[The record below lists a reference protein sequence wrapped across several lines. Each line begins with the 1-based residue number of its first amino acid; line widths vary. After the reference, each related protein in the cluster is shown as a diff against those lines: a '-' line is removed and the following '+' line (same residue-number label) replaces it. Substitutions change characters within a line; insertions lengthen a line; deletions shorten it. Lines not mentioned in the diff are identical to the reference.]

1 MDTLAGSP
9 PKGAHQAGLEQYSSF
24 FPPCQHL
31 PRICAAFRAEV
42 RGTLAVFVL
51 ARLTFS
57 GLSTGLGARAVRRA
71 PGAVGSG
78 EGREK
83 PDAVVRAL
91 PSRRSAPKAG
101 RFFPL
106 PAGEGKREKGVG
118 EADSAESSANDGSSA
133 TEPTRGTGQ
142 QERRTRPPPRAF
154 AADCAARSKR
164 GGGRALRRRRPKRR
178 RHSQAPPRRGTHR
191 ERREAAQRRGT
202 DALAGARPGES
213 PAADSGG
220 WGGRS
225 PPRGSIP
232 RGYFKMGLGG
242 THFQLS
248 GLASNPAPS
257 DGGIQQERPPRPPA
271 KKPARAR
278 SCCSPPRAP
287 PPLGAHDDDPERRTH
302 RWREGY
308 RLAGGGFPLLDI
320 RTLLR
325 QIAHGMSDY
334 RKNVHQITHN
344 GLVYTY
350 PDGSQDILCATA
362 PIFRESGWE
371 LSNKWDSIHVE
382 KSVRE
387 AGKKSEGEDAL
398 RSMRRARAKLR
409 RLALANDFRYFVT
422 LTLDA
427 QRIDRYDG
435 QAVVKALSRWADNMV
450 RRAGLRYIL
459 VPELHKDGAFHF
471 HGFFAGDG
479 VKVVDSGV
487 KWDNRPVF
495 NLPQWKFGFST
506 AQELYGD
513 YCAAVGYCCKYIGK
527 QDGQR
532 PLGRWYYSGGALN
545 EPRKDYA
552 DLDYNL
558 LDSAAEFSIPGAK
571 IKISRKKGE

>member
-1 MDTLAGSP
+1 
-9 PKGAHQAGLEQYSSF
+9 
-24 FPPCQHL
+24 
-31 PRICAAFRAEV
+31 
-42 RGTLAVFVL
+42 
-51 ARLTFS
+51 
-57 GLSTGLGARAVRRA
+57 
-71 PGAVGSG
+71 
-78 EGREK
+78 
-83 PDAVVRAL
+83 
-91 PSRRSAPKAG
+91 
-101 RFFPL
+101 
-106 PAGEGKREKGVG
+106 
-118 EADSAESSANDGSSA
+118 
-133 TEPTRGTGQ
+133 
-142 QERRTRPPPRAF
+142 
-154 AADCAARSKR
+154 
-164 GGGRALRRRRPKRR
+164 
-178 RHSQAPPRRGTHR
+178 
-191 ERREAAQRRGT
+191 
-202 DALAGARPGES
+202 
-213 PAADSGG
+213 
-220 WGGRS
+220 
-225 PPRGSIP
+225 
-232 RGYFKMGLGG
+232 
-242 THFQLS
+242 
-248 GLASNPAPS
+248 
-257 DGGIQQERPPRPPA
+257 
-271 KKPARAR
+271 
-278 SCCSPPRAP
+278 
-287 PPLGAHDDDPERRTH
+287 
-302 RWREGY
+302 
-308 RLAGGGFPLLDI
+308 
-320 RTLLR
+320 
-325 QIAHGMSDY
+325 MSDY

-371 LSNKWDSIHVE
+371 LSNKWDSSHVE

-513 YCAAVGYCCKYIGK
+513 YRAAVGYCCKYIGK

-545 EPRKDYA
+545 EPQKDYA

-571 IKISRKKGE
+571 IKISRRKGE